1 MGSAAPW
8 PPWAAL
14 RRNCGG
20 PRRWLL
26 ALAAAA
32 ALSMATLLSHSPA
45 AAAALPSLLQL
56 DPAAGAELCARAKL
70 RNLVWPV
77 PRDPLLA
84 VDPRADLWLRTQAW
98 AQSLPA
104 AGSGGSIQGP
114 YIDAGCGTGRVLA
127 RFGRLFGS
135 EPVYCVEQDAGRIA
149 KARSLMAA
157 EGWVGAN
164 VTFINAPFPTS
175 PFPEGMQCQFITL
188 IHVIEYLTRFEIVQH
203 ILRMKTLLSPDG
215 VAVVATKFAMQDTY
229 DIQSISPPPR
239 GSGADRRQRWMRRL
253 ARLDPLFTPTP
264 APPARP
270 ARGARGFSATSLR
283 SQMTNGSGRGLME
296 IDAGGYNWR
305 GSPDRLR
312 AASQYIAVTKR
323 SPRGGA
329 LPRHRTEPYVP
340 RAERAELQA
349 LRDLLAHRG
358 ALCSWCRRC
367 DGQPGL
373 AQANGTGL

>member
-264 APPARP
+264 APPEGAARVRGVRALAASSLRMMFTSLSGKGLHVLEAGGHEWHGNIIRPRP
-270 ARGARGFSATSLR
+270 A
-283 SQMTNGSGRGLME
+283 SQFIVLSKQR
-296 IDAGGYNWR
+296 R
-305 GSPDRLR
+305 PDE
-312 AASQYIAVTKR
+312 
-323 SPRGGA
+323 A
-329 LPRHRTEPYVP
+329 LPTVYMDPYVP
-340 RAERAELQA
+340 GVEQQELQQ
-349 LRDLLAHRG
+349 LRDLLTNNA
-358 ALCSWCRRC
+358 ALCSRC
-367 DGQPGL
+367 KRCTDRV
-373 AQANGTGL
+373 